1 MGIQPE
7 PSPMQE
13 QVNVKVM
20 SSEISPNQ
28 FGHGAVPVAPTQ
40 PNKLPCLC
48 VSLCKTSSRKR
59 QVEIVLHFM
68 LLLHMKFALYLNPNL
83 FFHRFHPTVTSA
95 SPTSHSQQPHSS
107 THLQSHRSRGL
118 QQRDRSIPTCTP
130 ALLLPEDAPTRD
142 HFQQL
147 LCTSPTAHAL
157 TMLSPSP
164 SQASPEQP

>member
-107 THLQSHRSRGL
+107 THLQSHRSRGT
-118 QQRDRSIPTCTP
+118 DPSPP
-130 ALLLPEDAPTRD
+130 ALLLCCSQRTPPQETTFNNFSAPAL
-142 HFQQL
+142 QPMPS
-147 LCTSPTAHAL
+147 LC
-157 TMLSPSP
+157 
-164 SQASPEQP
+164 